1 MAEAVELAGRPR
13 RSGYAKGEETRA
25 AVIAAALSEFG
36 ARGYAG
42 ATTRQIAEAASVTLP
57 VIAYHFGGKEGL
69 YLACA
74 EDTVARY
81 YEHAGPIAFA
91 ADQATRAGAPPEAC
105 RTYLKQVLRM
115 LLRVFAGADEAHAR
129 GAFVEREIR
138 DQGPAF
144 RLLYDGLW
152 KPGADLAA
160 CLIAGAR
167 GRAEAA
173 AEDRAAALM
182 LISSLLAFHAGRD
195 VSLSILGWTALDEPA
210 LARLDSVLDRL
221 IDGACGPRG
230 SAG

>member
-1 MAEAVELAGRPR
+1 VAEAAEIAAGQR

-25 AVIAAALSEFG
+25 VVIAVALAEFG

-42 ATTRQIAEAASVTLP
+42 ATTRKIAEAARLTLP

-74 EDTVARY
+74 EDIVARY
-81 YEHAGPIAFA
+81 YEQAGPVAFQ
-91 ADQATRAGAPPEAC
+91 ADQALRSGASPQDCQA
-105 RTYLKQVLRM
+105 YLRQVLRT

-138 DQGPAF
+138 DRGPAF

-160 CLIAGAR
+160 RLIAGSQ

-195 VSLSILGWTALDEPA
+195 VSLSILGWTNLDEAA
-210 LARLDSVLDRL
+210 LVRLDVVLDRL
-221 IDGACGPRG
+221 IDGVCAGR

>member
-1 MAEAVELAGRPR
+1 MADALDLAVGQR
-13 RSGYAKGEETRA
+13 RGGYAKGEETRA

-36 ARGYAG
+36 ARGYGG
-42 ATTRQIAEAASVTLP
+42 ATTRRIAEAAGVTLP

-81 YEHAGPIAFA
+81 YEHAGPVAFEA
-91 ADQATRAGAPPEAC
+91 EQATRSGASPAAC
-105 RTYLKQVLRM
+105 RHYLRQVLRM
-115 LLRVFAGADEAHAR
+115 LLRVFAGADEAHVR

-138 DQGPAF
+138 DRGPAF
-144 RLLYDGLW
+144 RLLYEGLW

-160 CLIAGAR
+160 RLIAGAQ
-167 GRAEAA
+167 GRSEATSD
-173 AEDRAAALM
+173 DRAAALM

-195 VSLSILGWTALDEPA
+195 VSLSILGWAALDEPA
-210 LARLDSVLDRL
+210 LTRLDGVLDRL
-221 IDGACGPRG
+221 IDGVCGPRG